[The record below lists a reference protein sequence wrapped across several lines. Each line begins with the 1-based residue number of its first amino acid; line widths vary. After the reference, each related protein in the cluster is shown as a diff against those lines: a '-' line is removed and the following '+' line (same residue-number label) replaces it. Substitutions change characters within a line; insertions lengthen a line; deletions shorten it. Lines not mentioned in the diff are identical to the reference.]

1 MNAISQMKSR
11 LLLPLLDW
19 VADPIV
25 RFLAPRPAHRAAV
38 IVVTVAASGHPTGV

>member
-11 LLLPLLDW
+11 FLLPLLDW
-19 VADPIV
+19 VDPIV

-38 IVVTVAASGHPTGV
+38 IAVTVAASGNPTGV

>member
-1 MNAISQMKSR
+1 MNAPQMKLR
-11 LLLPLLDW
+11 FLLPLLDW

-25 RFLAPRPAHRAAV
+25 RFLAPRPTHRAAV